1 MRIEE
6 NNRKILDL
14 SRLDEGKR
22 LEQFIHSTKTT
33 RKNHER
39 LRIFH
44 ECRLAHKEIMKID
57 GHFYKAIAALFEGQ
71 FDIEADGARIRF
83 LRATIPRLHDA
94 GPPSRDNCISGLAQY
109 AGNFDGRFIMRISGT
124 DARRAKDRHRWP
136 KLCQR
141 VERFHEFSHDAE
153 HTPCIR
159 FGEGDRLA
167 LAGAEQLL
175 ILRWQAYAGRR
186 VELRVVL
193 LGLPVPV
200 LVIEDLDLAATLVKR
215 NLEQVRESDLKDLPM
230 PELRREPKEE
240 TEFVTTLF
248 RKAIQFDEEHEKAI
262 SAKASNWE
270 SDRIALSDMILMK
283 MALTE
288 VRVFDQI
295 PVKVTLNE
303 YIEIAKAY
311 STPKSKNFINGVL
324 DKLFIEMKADGRI
337 HKVGRGLLES

>member
-1 MRIEE
+1 MLNRRYLRIKVFQSLYAYWQSDLASSARLEKELFQSIERTYDLFLQLLLVFGELRHVAELRIEE
-6 NNRKILDL
+6 RRNKRLPTPEDL
-14 SRLDEGKR
+14 SP
-22 LEQFIHSTKTT
+22 
-33 RKNHER
+33 N
-39 LRIFH
+39 LRFV
-44 ECRLAHKEIMKID
+44 EN
-57 GHFYKAIAALFEGQ
+57 AL
-71 FDIEADGARIRF
+71 
-83 LRATIPRLHDA
+83 L
-94 GPPSRDNCISGLAQY
+94 
-109 AGNFDGRFIMRISGT
+109 
-124 DARRAKDRHRWP
+124 K
-136 KLCQR
+136 
-141 VERFHEFSHDAE
+141 
-153 HTPCIR
+153 
-159 FGEGDRLA
+159 A
-167 LAGAEQLL
+167 LAGHGRLRLEAEKRRISWVGHKELFTRLL
-175 ILRWQAYAGRR
+175 KELEQSELYRKYMSDPEPTFRKDQAFLIELFSEHIANHEPLQDVFEGRSIYW
-186 VELRVVL
+186 L
-193 LGLPVPV
+193 
-200 LVIEDLDLAATLVKR
+200 EDLDLAATLVKR
-215 NLEQVRESDLKDLPM
+215 NLEQVRESDLHDLPM

-248 RKAIQFDEEHEKAI
+248 RRTIQFDEEHEKAI

>member
-1 MRIEE
+1 MLNRRYLRIKVFQSLYAYWQSDHASSARLEKELFQSIERTYDLFLQLLLVFGELRHIAELRIEE
-6 NNRKILDL
+6 RRN
-14 SRLDEGKR
+14 KR
-22 LEQFIHSTKTT
+22 LPTPEDLAP
-33 RKNHER
+33 N
-39 LRIFH
+39 LRIM
-44 ECRLAHKEIMKID
+44 ENSLLK
-57 GHFYKAIAALFEGQ
+57 
-71 FDIEADGARIRF
+71 
-83 LRATIPRLHDA
+83 
-94 GPPSRDNCISGLAQY
+94 
-109 AGNFDGRFIMRISGT
+109 
-124 DARRAKDRHRWP
+124 
-136 KLCQR
+136 
-141 VERFHEFSHDAE
+141 
-153 HTPCIR
+153 
-159 FGEGDRLA
+159 A
-167 LAGAEQLL
+167 LAGHDRLRLEAERRRISWVGNKELL
-175 ILRWQAYAGRR
+175 TRLLKELEQSELYKKYMSAPEPGFRKDQAFLIELFSEHIANHEPLQDVFEGRSIYW
-186 VELRVVL
+186 L
-193 LGLPVPV
+193 
-200 LVIEDLDLAATLVKR
+200 EDLDLAATLVKR
-215 NLEQVRESDLKDLPM
+215 NLEQVRESDLNDLPM